1 MPSHCHCQLR
11 LAGAG
16 VDTDTRR
23 IASLALRSSLNAMT
37 SALRLGRYDWRS
49 SLNTNRHASLASRR
63 SLRIAGSL
71 RIAVPIALAYRPRRL
86 ARIAATPARVT
97 LATHRPARFTR
108 RHACGISTAR
118 WRARRCRRIACTAA
132 AHRAVPIAPIDR
144 PRRLARIAATPA
156 RVALATHRPA
166 QSDQCPARS
175 RCRNACALRA
185 PATHRSGTRSCGPT
199 PWQDDRPC
207 RS

>member
-97 LATHRPARFTR
+97 LATHRPARFNR

-144 PRRLARIAATPA
+144 PRRLARIADTPA
-156 RVALATHRPA
+156 HVALATHRPA
-166 QSDQCPARS
+166 RLTRHVACRIGTARWRAR
-175 RCRNACALRA
+175 RCRRIACAA
-185 PATHRSGTRSCGPT
+185 AAHRTVPMPSRRS
-199 PWQDDRPC
+199 
-207 RS
+207 

>member
-71 RIAVPIALAYRPRRL
+71 RIAVPIALACGSRTAPPAGRARRHC
-86 ARIAATPARVT
+86 RRGRRRRVPAR
-97 LATHRPARFTR
+97 RPERPGPVPQVSARARTGR
-108 RHACGISTAR
+108 RRTCRAGRSWCRTFQVSAR
-118 WRARRCRRIACTAA
+118 WRKAAVRSTVGEASCAGDDEACAKGDARRRRPVRWPVSRT
-132 AHRAVPIAPIDR
+132 RRDR
-144 PRRLARIAATPA
+144 R
-156 RVALATHRPA
+156 
-166 QSDQCPARS
+166 
-175 RCRNACALRA
+175 
-185 PATHRSGTRSCGPT
+185 
-199 PWQDDRPC
+199 
-207 RS
+207 